1 MVSGLNVRL
10 PVTLEDGHLPTV
22 GGTQGLGSLIEPTCV
37 FVGMLGGASSLVTA
51 TKRAVTTVGGA
62 TAQAGA
68 GKVSYSSSFYAAEAN
83 IWRWFLSPVFSCRH
97 QQCSHLVQALVH

>member
-37 FVGMLGGASSLVTA
+37 FVGMLGGASSLVTT
-51 TKRAVTTVGGA
+51 TKRVVTTVDGA
-62 TAQAGA
+62 ATQAGA
-68 GKVSYSSSFYAAEAN
+68 EK
-83 IWRWFLSPVFSCRH
+83 
-97 QQCSHLVQALVH
+97 